1 MKLASVADGT
11 RDGRL
16 AVVAPDGAR
25 VAPVEGLT
33 LQAAIEEWPD
43 REPDL
48 RALNEELAGD
58 PDAGRPL
65 AEVTLLSPLPRAY
78 QWAEASSYHRH
89 MERLRAAR
97 GIGLPLDH
105 GKVPAVYQS
114 SSDRFLRPDEAIP
127 LLDPDWG
134 LDCEATVAVAVDD
147 VPMGTPAEAVE
158 DHIRLVLLTNDLT
171 HRNVL
176 TREYGAGVGF
186 YQAKP
191 ARAFAPFAVTPDEL
205 GPLWRD
211 GLLHARVVVEWNAE
225 VLGDLRSGED
235 CAFDFHRIVAHMAT
249 TRDLAAGSIIGSG
262 TVSNADP
269 ERGYGCI
276 AERRAV
282 DLAAG
287 REPGDRFLRFGD
299 RIKVEAFDP
308 DGSSIFGAL
317 DQMVA

>member
-1 MKLASVADGT
+1 MKLASIADGT
-11 RDGRL
+11 RDGHL
-16 AVVAPDGAR
+16 AVVAPDGLR
-25 VAPVEGLT
+25 VAPVESLT
-33 LQAAIEEWPD
+33 MQAALEEWSD
-43 REPDL
+43 RESSLHAL
-48 RALNEELAGD
+48 RDELADD
-58 PDAGRPL
+58 PEAGQPL
-65 AEVTLLSPLPRAY
+65 ARVTLLSPLPRAY

-97 GIGLPLDH
+97 GIGLPPDH

-114 SSDRFLRPDEAIP
+114 SSDRFLRPDESIP

-134 LDCEATVAVAVDD
+134 LDCEATVAVVVDD
-147 VPMGTPAEAVE
+147 VPMGTAADSVE
-158 DHIRLVLLTNDLT
+158 EHIKLIMLTNDLT
-171 HRNVL
+171 HRHVL

-211 GLLHARVVVEWNAE
+211 GLLHTRVVVEWNDE
-225 VLGDLRSGED
+225 ILGDLRSGED

-282 DLAAG
+282 DMAAG
-287 REPGDRFLRFGD
+287 REPRDRFLEFGD
-299 RIKVEAFDP
+299 RIKVEAYDP
-308 DGSSIFGAL
+308 AGSSIFGSL
-317 DQMVA
+317 DQIVA